1 VLPLGRR
8 SQEIRTESLTRFL
21 IYVLGHRPDEFGLV
35 PDSEGFVV
43 YKELLQAIHE
53 EEGWRYVRKS
63 HIHEI
68 LIGSD
73 REMFQAENDR
83 IRVLERR
90 WEKDAGNRNMSLPG
104 LLFIPVRKRAHPVA
118 IEKGLNAP
126 PSGFLVLSSSKEM
139 ALRIGLR
146 RDPDTIILE
155 ILAQQASRQGV
166 AFYSF
171 GDLVITDHIP
181 PGVIAGPPV
190 PKEVLE
196 KKKDRAAQEKKPM
209 KRVIVPETGTVL
221 LNSSR
226 DPDPYRRAKGAR
238 GKKRK
243 GWKEEARKA
252 RRGREKEGR
261 GMKDEG

>member
-1 VLPLGRR
+1 MLYLGRR
-8 SQEIRTESLTRFL
+8 SHEIRTESLTRFL

-35 PDSEGFVV
+35 PDSEGFVT

-68 LIGSD
+68 LMGGD
-73 REMFQAENDR
+73 REMFQEENDR

-90 WEKDAGNRNMSLPG
+90 WEKDAGNTDIPLPG
-104 LLFIPVRKRAHPVA
+104 ILFVPVRKRAHPVVM
-118 IEKGLNAP
+118 EKGLNAP
-126 PSGFLVLSSSKEM
+126 PLRSLVLSPDKEM
-139 ALRIGLR
+139 ASRIGRR
-146 RDPDTIILE
+146 RDPDMVVLE
-155 ILAQQASRQGV
+155 ILAQQASRQGL

-171 GDLVITDHIP
+171 GDLVTTGHIP
-181 PGVIAGPPV
+181 PEFIAGPPV

-196 KKKDRAAQEKKPM
+196 KKKDRPAEEKKTG
-209 KRVIVPETGTVL
+209 KRVVVPETGTFL
-221 LNSSR
+221 LDSSR
-226 DPDPYRRAKGAR
+226 DPDPYRKAKGTR

-252 RRGREKEGR
+252 RRGRDKEARRMR
-261 GMKDEG
+261 GEG